1 MDKPAWLKKRFLA
14 SAETKETEAAVADLG
29 LHTVC
34 SSALC
39 PNRFEC
45 FSRKVATFMI
55 LGDVCTRRCAF
66 CGVAGGTPR
75 PLDEGE
81 PDRVAQAAARLGLEY
96 IVVTSVTRDDLPDFG
111 AGAFAATLAAVRQR
125 IPQAKAEVLTPDF
138 SGRPDLLKVVLAERP
153 LVFNHNLETVPRLYP
168 EVRPQ
173 AAYRTSL
180 NFLRL
185 AKEEGAAFTKSG
197 LMLGLGEEREEV
209 LAVFADLLG
218 AGCDI
223 LTLGQYLRPKKE
235 NRPVARYATPEEF
248 EGYKEAAAKTGFK
261 ACASGPFV
269 RSSYYAEDLFKN
281 LYIKDKHRL

>member
-96 IVVTSVTRDDLPDFG
+96 VVVTSVTRDDLPDFG

>member
-1 MDKPAWLKKRFLA
+1 MDKPAWLTRRLLA
-14 SAETKETEAAVADLG
+14 GAEVKETEATVAGLG

-45 FSRKVATFMI
+45 FSRKVAAFMI

-75 PLDEGE
+75 PPDEGE
-81 PDRVAQAAARLGLEY
+81 PGRVAQAAARLGLEY
-96 IVVTSVTRDDLPDFG
+96 VVVTSVTRDDLPDLG

-125 IPQAKAEVLTPDF
+125 TPQAKTEVLTPDF
-138 SGRPDLLKVVLAERP
+138 SGRPDLLKTVLAERP

-173 AAYRTSL
+173 AAYQTSL
-180 NFLRL
+180 NLLRL
-185 AKEEGAAFTKSG
+185 AKEEGAVFTKSG

-235 NRPVARYATPEEF
+235 NRPVARYAPPDEF
-248 EGYKEAAAKTGFK
+248 EGYKEIAVKMGFR

-281 LYIKDKHRL
+281 LYIKGNHRL